1 MSNVGT
7 VDGVIEERQFVKD
20 FNAGLF
26 QDFCLEHYPGEPHV
40 YAVRVTSKQFSN
52 VTQKKVLTKSDAFLV
67 SSKVDHGE
75 NLRSRSYL
83 LVEEDLKE
91 LECEVLFGSGI
102 SIKSP
107 NATSYQYHKFTVDSF
122 VRTFDDRFIG
132 AGASMY
138 VRSKGFLHNPLIMG
152 LWGVDEQ
159 SFVAEFSKRLDI
171 PSESIDQSYQLIQK
185 WCLKNI
191 RERILNEESI
201 WDAVFCGK
209 TIFESPYFVSY
220 SYFHGQLGTKLH
232 DQFYV
237 TQGSGRKTNP
247 TIVIK
252 PR

>member
-7 VDGVIEERQFVKD
+7 SAGDIEECQFVKD

-122 VRTFDDRFIG
+122 VRTFGDRFIG

-138 VRSKGFLHNPLIMG
+138 VRSKGLLHNPLIMD
-152 LWGVDEQ
+152 LWDVDEQ
-159 SFVAEFSKRLDI
+159 SFVTEFSKRLDI

-232 DQFYV
+232 DDFYV

-252 PR
+252 PK

>member
-7 VDGVIEERQFVKD
+7 SAGDIEERQFVKD

-40 YAVRVTSKQFSN
+40 YAVRVTSEQFSKA
-52 VTQKKVLTKSDAFLV
+52 TQQDVKTKADAFLV

-75 NLRSRSYL
+75 NLRSRDYL
-83 LVEEDLKE
+83 IEEQDLKE

-102 SIKSP
+102 SIKRP
-107 NATSYQYHKFTVDSF
+107 NSTSYQYHKFTVDSF

-232 DQFYV
+232 DEFYV

>member
-7 VDGVIEERQFVKD
+7 SAGDIEERQFVKD

-232 DQFYV
+232 DEFYV

>member
-7 VDGVIEERQFVKD
+7 VDGDIEECQFVKD

-26 QDFCLEHYPGEPHV
+26 QDFCLEHYPENHYV
-40 YAVRVTSKQFSN
+40 YAVRVTSSQFSKA
-52 VTQKKVLTKSDAFLV
+52 TQRDVKTKADAFLV
-67 SSKVDHGE
+67 TSKVDLGE

-138 VRSKGFLHNPLIMG
+138 IRAKDFLHNPLIMG

-159 SFVAEFSKRLDI
+159 SFVAEFSKRLDL
-171 PSESIDQSYQLIQK
+171 PSEKISQSYQLIQE
-185 WCLKNI
+185 WCLKSI
-191 RERILNEESI
+191 RERILNEESV

-232 DQFYV
+232 DEFYV

>member
-7 VDGVIEERQFVKD
+7 SAGDIEERQFVKD

>member
-1 MSNVGT
+1 MSNIGT
-7 VDGVIEERQFVKD
+7 ADGDMEERQFVKD

-26 QDFCLEHYPGEPHV
+26 QEFCLEHYPDNHHV
-40 YAVRVTSKQFSN
+40 YAVRVTSSQFSK
-52 VTQKKVLTKSDAFLV
+52 VTQQDVKTKADAFLV
-67 SSKVDHGE
+67 TSKVDLGE
-75 NLRSRSYL
+75 TLRSKGFL
-83 LVEEDLKE
+83 LEEEDLQE
-91 LECEVLFGSGI
+91 LEYEVLFGSGI

-107 NATSYQYHKFTVDSF
+107 NSTSYQYHKFTVDSF

-138 VRSKGFLHNPLIMG
+138 VRSKDFLHNPLIMG

-159 SFVAEFSKRLDI
+159 SFVAEFSTKLNMS
-171 PSESIDQSYQLIQK
+171 SESIGQSYQLIQE
-185 WCLKNI
+185 WCLKEI
-191 RERILNEESI
+191 RERILNEEKI

-232 DQFYV
+232 DEFYV

>member
-7 VDGVIEERQFVKD
+7 SAGDIEECQFVKD

-107 NATSYQYHKFTVDSF
+107 NATIFFLIASFHRFNCICIICNFT
-122 VRTFDDRFIG
+122 
-132 AGASMY
+132 
-138 VRSKGFLHNPLIMG
+138 LITN
-152 LWGVDEQ
+152 
-159 SFVAEFSKRLDI
+159 RLLFT
-171 PSESIDQSYQLIQK
+171 EV
-185 WCLKNI
+185 
-191 RERILNEESI
+191 ILNAYI
-201 WDAVFCGK
+201 IPNKC
-209 TIFESPYFVSY
+209 IFWSNWY
-220 SYFHGQLGTKLH
+220 
-232 DQFYV
+232 
-237 TQGSGRKTNP
+237 
-247 TIVIK
+247 
-252 PR
+252 

>member
-7 VDGVIEERQFVKD
+7 LDGDIEERQFVTD

-26 QDFCLEHYPGEPHV
+26 QDFCLEHYPSEPHV
-40 YAVRVTSKQFSN
+40 YAVRVTSKQFSK
-52 VTQKKVLTKSDAFLV
+52 VTQKPVATKSDAFLV

-75 NLRSRSYL
+75 NLRSRNYL
-83 LVEEDLKE
+83 IEEQDLKE

-102 SIKSP
+102 SIKRP
-107 NATSYQYHKFTVDSF
+107 NSTSYQYHKFTVDSF

-138 VRSKGFLHNPLIMG
+138 VRSKDFLHNPLIMG
-152 LWGVDEQ
+152 LWGIDER

-171 PSESIDQSYQLIQK
+171 PSESIDQSYQLIQE
-185 WCLKNI
+185 WCLKSI
-191 RERILNEESI
+191 RERILKEESI

-232 DQFYV
+232 DEFYV

>member
-1 MSNVGT
+1 MSNIGT
-7 VDGVIEERQFVKD
+7 SDGDIEERRFVTD

-26 QDFCLEHYPGEPHV
+26 EDFCSEHYPGKSNV
-40 YAVRVTSKQFSN
+40 YAVRVTSKQFSK
-52 VTQKKVLTKSDAFLV
+52 VTEKPVATKADAFLIAT
-67 SSKVDHGE
+67 KFDLGE
-75 NLRSRSYL
+75 NLRSKNFL
-83 LVEEDLKE
+83 LEEKDLKE
-91 LECEVLFGSGI
+91 FEYEILFGSGI
-102 SIKSP
+102 SIKRP
-107 NATSYQYHKFTVDSF
+107 NSTSYQYHKFTVDSF

-138 VRSKGFLHNPLIMG
+138 IRSKDFLHNPLIMG

-159 SFVAEFSKRLDI
+159 SFVAEFSERLSM
-171 PSESIDQSYQLIQK
+171 PSESINQNYQLIQE
-185 WCLKNI
+185 WCLNSI

-232 DQFYV
+232 DEFYV